1 MPNGEQARAR
11 NKILRIL
18 MLIDALAHLR
28 MPFTLQDAK
37 FELEER
43 SGSQFRA
50 CDRTLERDLK
60 VLIDMNLAYVHRQ
73 GIRGCHGAGA
83 VPTLYK
89 MNLIGPGMQTAIAK
103 IKSSDRA
110 RNRT

>member
-1 MPNGEQARAR
+1 MKRAQE
-11 NKILRIL
+11 KTLRVL

-28 MPFTLQDAK
+28 MPFTLLDAK
-37 FELEER
+37 LKLEER
-43 SGSQFRA
+43 SGSRFRA
-50 CDRTLERDLK
+50 CDRTLERDMEL
-60 VLIDMNLAYVHRQ
+60 LIAMNLAYVHRQ

-89 MNLIGPGMQTAIAK
+89 MNLIGPGMQMAIAK
-103 IKSSDRA
+103 VKSSDRA